1 MVSSLVGKVMWLGR
15 ATIFLVGLA
24 VILALVLGVASRA
37 LGADGKPF
45 LLGTINKAT
54 KVSTLIKG
62 GVGPALELRVS
73 SSNDPPLR
81 VNSTAKVD
89 NLNADLLDG
98 KDVSALASTDEI
110 MPKVLASDGQWSGL
124 DADKL
129 DGKDSGEFLGANQK
143 ALDAAHA
150 DQATNA
156 QNADKL
162 DGKDSTQFGPPDI
175 FATVLADGTLW
186 GPASTSQAA
195 SASRTSTGVYD
206 VRFNQSVD
214 QVGCVHLAQALDAVA
229 FTQTIAG
236 PRYGGP
242 LTEVRVRQF
251 DHAGNPMNGAVS
263 LVVFCK

>member
-1 MVSSLVGKVMWLGR
+1 MKMVKVKLSGVLRAVRKTALVL
-15 ATIFLVGLA
+15 GLA
-24 VILALVLGVASRA
+24 MTLALVLGITSTA
-37 LGADGKPF
+37 LAAVPGDPFHLGKVNAINA
-45 LLGTINKAT
+45 LTSLVGSVNNAMLKVDNNSTGTSATALDLQVEPGKAPMKVNSQT
-54 KVSTLIKG
+54 KV
-62 GVGPALELRVS
+62 A
-73 SSNDPPLR
+73 
-81 VNSTAKVD
+81 
-89 NLNADLLDG
+89 NLNADR
-98 KDVSALASTDEI
+98 
-110 MPKVLASDGQWSGL
+110 
-124 DADKL
+124 L

-150 DQATNA
+150 DQATNATNATNA

-214 QVGCVHLAQALDAVA
+214 QVGCVHFAQSLDTVA

-242 LTEVRVRQF
+242 PSEVRVRQF
-251 DHAGNPMNGAVS
+251 DHAGNPVNGAVS

>member
-1 MVSSLVGKVMWLGR
+1 MRTILGVLVKRKL
-15 ATIFLVGLA
+15 TILA
-24 VILALVLGVASRA
+24 VMAALTLALTSAA
-37 LGADGKPF
+37 LGADGDF
-45 LLGTINKAT
+45 FRVGKANFASS
-54 KVSTLIKG
+54 VSKLIQNG
-62 GVGPALELRVS
+62 AGPALELQVGS
-73 SSNDPPLR
+73 GPPLK
-81 VNSTAKVD
+81 VNSQVKVA
-89 NLNADLLDG
+89 NLNADR
-98 KDVSALASTDEI
+98 
-110 MPKVLASDGQWSGL
+110 
-124 DADKL
+124 L

-150 DQATNA
+150 DQADQATSANSATNATNA

-162 DGKDSTQFGPPDI
+162 DGKDSAQFGPPDI

-186 GPASTSQAA
+186 GPASTSQAV
-195 SASRTSTGVYD
+195 SANRSSTGVYN
-206 VRFNQSVD
+206 VGFNQSVD

>member
-1 MVSSLVGKVMWLGR
+1 MVKVKISGVLG
-15 ATIFLVGLA
+15 A
-24 VILALVLGVASRA
+24 VRKTALVLGLAMMVVLVLGIASTA
-37 LGADGKPF
+37 LAAVPGDPFHLGKVN
-45 LLGTINKAT
+45 TINALTSLVGSVDNAMLKVDNNSTGTSATALNLQVEPGKAPMKVNSQT
-54 KVSTLIKG
+54 KV
-62 GVGPALELRVS
+62 A
-73 SSNDPPLR
+73 
-81 VNSTAKVD
+81 
-89 NLNADLLDG
+89 NLNADL
-98 KDVSALASTDEI
+98 
-110 MPKVLASDGQWSGL
+110 
-124 DADKL
+124 L

-214 QVGCVHLAQALDAVA
+214 QVGCVHFAQSLDTVA

-242 LTEVRVRQF
+242 PSEVRVRQF
-251 DHAGNPMNGAVS
+251 DHAGNPVNGAVS